1 MLIDKM
7 VYLRDFIAY
16 NFLTKII
23 AIESENRLLKNEY
36 LLKVVNLLPYFVTN
50 KIFKLTSF
58 NYLYKVDEII
68 YYSNDFLTS
77 ISPLLLKVTLN
88 ETCIKENLDK
98 YDNYVPLNLLFE
110 NENFILK
117 DDDIIKI
124 KTMSMGTVYENT
136 FEYKKIKFNLK
147 IHLLSQLKY
156 NE

>member
-1 MLIDKM
+1 M
-7 VYLRDFIAY
+7 
-16 NFLTKII
+16 
-23 AIESENRLLKNEY
+23 
-36 LLKVVNLLPYFVTN
+36 
-50 KIFKLTSF
+50 
-58 NYLYKVDEII
+58 
-68 YYSNDFLTS
+68 
-77 ISPLLLKVTLN
+77 TLN